1 MKKVFPILMVLF
13 IFTLI
18 IQYIVNMLINDHFV
32 EYSIKTDDNTYL
44 VKESFRYINDES
56 FYDFTIMD
64 SNELFYTFS
73 LNEDFNKQEEVIT
86 DIKFLSSGKLQCIF
100 PLYKRHKSGNM
111 SCIYDGKQV
120 SHSYLRQI
128 NNNDIL
134 VLTKKLMD
142 EGYEHTSWSNIDV
155 KSTTVNGK
163 PSVTAYQDNI
173 LDNYHFVMWGYKG
186 LMILGKNS
194 ATYRIYLPNDQYDN
208 TNSALVG
215 KYYIS
220 AVFDGSSTISSFL
233 YYNAKDFGKGVIN
246 IEKGYSLSKNMYF
259 NGVYKNKLY
268 VTDLESKQQF
278 EVNPYKEEAILI
290 GSERVGFLSVVDG
303 KLVNVKAEEFLKEKV
318 YFEKDVVDN
327 RLASIGAIDII
338 KENTSYYFITKDG
351 EVYRCSEDNVYKPTL
366 LFKLNKLTEWRV
378 KNGDIM
384 VVAGDTV
391 YFYNDNVGL
400 RKIAVNS
407 ELNYNHKNIVDFF
420 KW

>member
-1 MKKVFPILMVLF
+1 MKKVFPILTVLF

-73 LNEDFNKQEEVIT
+73 LNEDFNKQEEIIT

-128 NNNDIL
+128 NNNDVL

-246 IEKGYSLSKNMYF
+246 TEKDVIISDDFYF

-268 VTDLESKQQF
+268 VTDLGTKKQF
-278 EVNPYKEEAILI
+278 EVNPATEKAVVV
-290 GSERVGFLSVVDG
+290 GDERDGFLTVKNG
-303 KLVNVKAEEFLKEKV
+303 KLTKVKAEEFLKENV
-318 YFEKDVVDN
+318 YFVNPVVDERFN
-327 RLASIGAIDII
+327 SLGAIDIV

-351 EVYRCSEDNVYKPTL
+351 EVYRSNEDRIYRPVL
-366 LFKLNKLTEWRV
+366 LFKLDGLTEWRV
-378 KNGDIM
+378 KNGDILA
-384 VVAGDTV
+384 VAGDSV
-391 YFYNDNVGL
+391 YFYNVSVGL
-400 RKIAVNS
+400 RKIATNN
-407 ELNYNHKNIVDFF
+407 ELKYNHKNIVDFW
-420 KW
+420 KE